1 MEKMME
7 KVQIVQP
14 IIKNEGSAGIKKELK
29 NIHMGESEKLFLT
42 YITLYVT
49 DRFSYFFSCFCEMI
63 SIYLPDKN
71 HISLQFVIILSFLKW
86 NHLLEENP

>member
-29 NIHMGESEKLFLT
+29 KYWLEKKVRYLYLKNEKLFA
-42 YITLYVT
+42 
-49 DRFSYFFSCFCEMI
+49 
-63 SIYLPDKN
+63 
-71 HISLQFVIILSFLKW
+71 
-86 NHLLEENP
+86 

>member
-1 MEKMME
+1 MLCYM
-7 KVQIVQP
+7 
-14 IIKNEGSAGIKKELK
+14 L
-29 NIHMGESEKLFLT
+29 LT
-42 YITLYVT
+42 DSVT
-49 DRFSYFFSCFCEMI
+49 FPRFFGEMI

>member
-29 NIHMGESEKLFLT
+29 NIDWKKKLDTFT
-42 YITLYVT
+42 
-49 DRFSYFFSCFCEMI
+49 
-63 SIYLPDKN
+63 
-71 HISLQFVIILSFLKW
+71 
-86 NHLLEENP
+86 